1 MDNKKDLLNDLKIDR
16 SEDNKSESSL
26 STKLLIIAGVVILLL
41 TLVNF
46 IFMPEDELIEVR
58 AYTAKSANQQN
69 NSSASVLDASGYVTA
84 RMQAT
89 VSSKLTGKVLEV
101 YIEEGMFVEKDQIL
115 AQLDDSTV
123 QAELNFAKTQL
134 KEARRIY
141 KRTLELRK
149 DNLASQASLDA
160 AESQVDGL
168 KARLDISKQIVADMQ
183 IRAPFSGVVINK
195 AAQPGEMISPVSAG
209 GGFTRTG
216 IGTIVDM
223 SSLEVEVD
231 VNESYINRVQAGQP
245 AITNLNAYPNWDI
258 ASEVIAIIPT
268 ADRNK
273 ATVKVRIGL
282 LEKDER
288 VLPDMGAKVSFLKEQ
303 VAETPEKLEGVM
315 VPSSSVI
322 KEGNLSYVFIIKNG
336 LIEKTNVSVESSSS
350 NFSRVT
356 NGVEVGDSVVTNPNG
371 EMQDGQEILIK
382 EEVICQKY

>member
-1 MDNKKDLLNDLKIDR
+1 MSDKKDLLNDLKIDR
-16 SEDNKSESSL
+16 SDNNNSEKSPLLKIITLIVASVFIL
-26 STKLLIIAGVVILLL
+26 AVTK
-41 TLVNF
+41 F
-46 IFMPEDELIEVR
+46 IFLSEDELLEVS
-58 AYTAKSANQQN
+58 AYKAKPAGQSN

-89 VSSKLTGKVLEV
+89 VSSKITGKVLEV
-101 YIEEGMFVEKDQIL
+101 FIEEGMFVEKGQIL
-115 AQLDDSTV
+115 AQLDDSSV

-134 KEARRIY
+134 KEAQRVFN
-141 KRTLELRK
+141 RTSELRK

-223 SSLEVEVD
+223 NSLEVEVD
-231 VNESYINRVQAGQP
+231 VNESYINRVKPGQP

-258 ASEVIAIIPT
+258 SSEVIAIIPT

-282 LEKDER
+282 LEKDAR
-288 VLPDMGAKVSFLKEQ
+288 VLPDMGAKVSFLKDQIIE
-303 VAETPEKLEGVM
+303 APEKLEGVM
-315 VPSSSVI
+315 IPSSSLI
-322 KEGNLSYVFIIKNG
+322 KEGNLSYVFVIKNG
-336 LIEKTNVSVESSSS
+336 LITKTKVTVGSLSS
-350 NFSRVT
+350 NFSRIS
-356 NGVEVGDSVVTNPNG
+356 NGIEVGDNVVTDPSNELQN
-371 EMQDGQEILIK
+371 GQEVLIK
-382 EEVICQKY
+382 

>member
-1 MDNKKDLLNDLKIDR
+1 MNDKKDLLNDLKIDR
-16 SEDNKSESSL
+16 SDSNNSEQSPL
-26 STKLLIIAGVVILLL
+26 SKIIIIVVISV
-41 TLVNF
+41 LVLAVTKF
-46 IFMPEDELIEVR
+46 IFLSEDELLEVT
-58 AYTAKSANQQN
+58 AYKAKSANQSN
-69 NSSASVLDASGYVTA
+69 NSAASVLDASGYVTA

-101 YIEEGMFVEKDQIL
+101 YIEEGMFVEKGQIL
-115 AQLDDSTV
+115 AQLDDSSV

-134 KEARRIY
+134 KEARRIFN
-141 KRTLELRK
+141 RTLELRK

-168 KARLDISKQIVADMQ
+168 KARLDISKQVVADMQ

-231 VNESYINRVQAGQP
+231 VNESYINRVQPGQP

-258 ASEVIAIIPT
+258 SSEVIAIIPT

-303 VAETPEKLEGVM
+303 VTEAPEEIDGVM
-315 VPSSSVI
+315 IPSSAII
-322 KEGNLSYVFIIKNG
+322 KEDDLSYVFVIKNG
-336 LIEKTNVSVESSSS
+336 LIIKTKIAIGSSSS
-350 NFSRVT
+350 NFSRLID
-356 NGVEVGDSVVTNPNG
+356 GVEVGDNVVTDPNN
-371 EMQDGQEILIK
+371 ELQNGQEVLIK
-382 EEVICQKY
+382 

>member
-1 MDNKKDLLNDLKIDR
+1 MSDKKDLLNDLKIDR
-16 SEDNKSESSL
+16 SDNNNSEKSP
-26 STKLLIIAGVVILLL
+26 LLKII
-41 TLVNF
+41 TLVVASIFILAVTKF
-46 IFMPEDELIEVR
+46 IFLSEDELLEVS
-58 AYTAKSANQQN
+58 AYKAKPAGQSN
-69 NSSASVLDASGYVTA
+69 NSSTSVLDASGYVTA

-89 VSSKLTGKVLEV
+89 VSSKITGKVLEV
-101 YIEEGMFVEKDQIL
+101 FIEEGMFVEKGQIL
-115 AQLDDSTV
+115 AQLDDSSV

-134 KEARRIY
+134 KEAQRVFN
-141 KRTLELRK
+141 RTSELRK

-231 VNESYINRVQAGQP
+231 VNESYINRVQPGQP

-258 ASEVIAIIPT
+258 SSEVIAIIPT

-282 LEKDER
+282 LEKDAR
-288 VLPDMGAKVSFLKEQ
+288 VLPDMGAKVSFLKDQIIE
-303 VAETPEKLEGVM
+303 APEKLEGVM
-315 VPSSSVI
+315 IPSSSLI
-322 KEGNLSYVFIIKNG
+322 KEGNLSYVFVIKNG
-336 LIEKTNVSVESSSS
+336 LITKTKVTVGSLSS
-350 NFSRVT
+350 NFSRIS
-356 NGVEVGDSVVTNPNG
+356 NGIEVGDNVVTDPNN
-371 EMQDGQEILIK
+371 ELQNGQEVLIK
-382 EEVICQKY
+382 

>member
-1 MDNKKDLLNDLKIDR
+1 MSDKKDLLNDLKIDR
-16 SEDNKSESSL
+16 SDNNNSEKSP
-26 STKLLIIAGVVILLL
+26 LLKII
-41 TLVNF
+41 TLVVASIFILAVTKF
-46 IFMPEDELIEVR
+46 IFLSEDELLEVS
-58 AYTAKSANQQN
+58 AYKAKPAGQSN
-69 NSSASVLDASGYVTA
+69 NSSTSVLDASGYVTA

-89 VSSKLTGKVLEV
+89 VSSKITGKVLEV
-101 YIEEGMFVEKDQIL
+101 FIEEGMFVEKGQIL
-115 AQLDDSTV
+115 AQLDDSSV

-134 KEARRIY
+134 KEAQRVFN
-141 KRTLELRK
+141 RTSELRK

-231 VNESYINRVQAGQP
+231 VNESYINRVQPGQP

-258 ASEVIAIIPT
+258 SSEVIAIIPT

-282 LEKDER
+282 LEKDAR
-288 VLPDMGAKVSFLKEQ
+288 VLPDMGAKVSFLKDQ
-303 VAETPEKLEGVM
+303 IIETPEKLEGVM
-315 VPSSSVI
+315 IPSSSLI
-322 KEGNLSYVFIIKNG
+322 KEGNLSYVFVIRNG
-336 LIEKTNVSVESSSS
+336 LITKTKVTVGSLSS
-350 NFSRVT
+350 NFSRISNVI
-356 NGVEVGDSVVTNPNG
+356 EVGDNVVTDPNN
-371 EMQDGQEILIK
+371 EVQNGQEVLIK
-382 EEVICQKY
+382 

>member
-1 MDNKKDLLNDLKIDR
+1 MSDKKDLLNDLKIDR
-16 SEDNKSESSL
+16 SDSNNSEKSPL
-26 STKLLIIAGVVILLL
+26 SKIITIVVVSIFIL
-41 TLVNF
+41 VVAKF
-46 IFMPEDELIEVR
+46 IFLSEDEILEVS
-58 AYTAKSANQQN
+58 AYKAIPAGQSN

-89 VSSKLTGKVLEV
+89 VSSKITGKVLEV
-101 YIEEGMFVEKDQIL
+101 FIEEGMFVEKGQIL
-115 AQLDDSTV
+115 AQLDDSSV

-134 KEARRIY
+134 KEAQRVFN
-141 KRTLELRK
+141 RTSELRK

-231 VNESYINRVQAGQP
+231 VNESYINRVQPGQP

-258 ASEVIAIIPT
+258 SSEVIAIIPT

-282 LEKDER
+282 LEKDAR
-288 VLPDMGAKVSFLKEQ
+288 VLPDMGAKVSFLKDQ
-303 VAETPEKLEGVM
+303 VIETPEKLEGVM
-315 VPSSSVI
+315 IPSSSLV
-322 KEGNLSYVFIIKNG
+322 KEGNLSYVFVIQNG
-336 LIEKTNVSVESSSS
+336 LIRKTKVTVGSLSS
-350 NFSRVT
+350 NFSRIT
-356 NGVEVGDSVVTNPNG
+356 NGIEVGDNVVTDPNN
-371 EMQDGQEILIK
+371 ELQNGQEVLIK
-382 EEVICQKY
+382 

>member
-1 MDNKKDLLNDLKIDR
+1 MSDKKDLLNDLKIDR
-16 SEDNKSESSL
+16 SDSNNSEKSPLLKIITLIVVSVFIL
-26 STKLLIIAGVVILLL
+26 AVTK
-41 TLVNF
+41 F
-46 IFMPEDELIEVR
+46 IFHSEDELLEVS
-58 AYTAKSANQQN
+58 AYKAKPAGQTN

-89 VSSKLTGKVLEV
+89 VSSKITGKVLEV
-101 YIEEGMFVEKDQIL
+101 FIEEGMFVEKGQIL
-115 AQLDDSTV
+115 AQLDDSSV

-134 KEARRIY
+134 KEAQRVFN
-141 KRTLELRK
+141 RTSELRK

-223 SSLEVEVD
+223 NSLEVEVD
-231 VNESYINRVQAGQP
+231 VNESYINRVEPGQP

-258 ASEVIAIIPT
+258 SSEVIAIIPT

-282 LEKDER
+282 LEKDAR
-288 VLPDMGAKVSFLKEQ
+288 VLPDMGAKVSFLKDQ
-303 VAETPEKLEGVM
+303 IIETPEKLEGVM
-315 VPSSSVI
+315 IPSSSLI
-322 KEGNLSYVFIIKNG
+322 KEGNLSYVFVIKNG
-336 LIEKTNVSVESSSS
+336 LITKTKVNVGSLSS
-350 NFSRVT
+350 NFSRIT
-356 NGVEVGDSVVTNPNG
+356 NGIEVGDNVVTDPNN
-371 EMQDGQEILIK
+371 ELQNGQEVLIK
-382 EEVICQKY
+382 

>member
-1 MDNKKDLLNDLKIDR
+1 MSDKKDLLNDLKIDR
-16 SEDNKSESSL
+16 SDNNNSEKSPLLKIITLIVASVFIL
-26 STKLLIIAGVVILLL
+26 AVTK
-41 TLVNF
+41 F
-46 IFMPEDELIEVR
+46 IFLSEDELLEVS
-58 AYTAKSANQQN
+58 AYKAKPAGQSN

-89 VSSKLTGKVLEV
+89 VSSKITGKVLEV
-101 YIEEGMFVEKDQIL
+101 FIEEGMFVEKGQIL
-115 AQLDDSTV
+115 AQLDDSSV

-134 KEARRIY
+134 KEAQRVFN
-141 KRTLELRK
+141 RTSELRK

-223 SSLEVEVD
+223 NSLEVEVD
-231 VNESYINRVQAGQP
+231 VNESYINRVKPGQP

-258 ASEVIAIIPT
+258 SSEVIAIIPT

-282 LEKDER
+282 LEKDAR
-288 VLPDMGAKVSFLKEQ
+288 VLPDMGAKVSFLKDQIIE
-303 VAETPEKLEGVM
+303 ATEKLEGVM
-315 VPSSSVI
+315 ISSSSLI
-322 KEGNLSYVFIIKNG
+322 KEGNLSYVFVIKNG
-336 LIEKTNVSVESSSS
+336 LITKTKVTVGSLSS
-350 NFSRVT
+350 NFSRIS
-356 NGVEVGDSVVTNPNG
+356 NGIEVGDNVVTDPNN
-371 EMQDGQEILIK
+371 ELQNGQEVLIK
-382 EEVICQKY
+382 

>member
-1 MDNKKDLLNDLKIDR
+1 MSDKKDLLNDLKIDR
-16 SEDNKSESSL
+16 SDNNNSEKSPLLKIITLIVASVFIL
-26 STKLLIIAGVVILLL
+26 AVTK
-41 TLVNF
+41 F
-46 IFMPEDELIEVR
+46 IFLSEGELLEVS
-58 AYTAKSANQQN
+58 AYKAKPAGQSN

-89 VSSKLTGKVLEV
+89 VSSKITGKVLEV
-101 YIEEGMFVEKDQIL
+101 FIEEGMFVEKGQIL
-115 AQLDDSTV
+115 AQLDDSSV

-134 KEARRIY
+134 KEAQRVFN
-141 KRTLELRK
+141 RTSELRK

-223 SSLEVEVD
+223 NSLEVEVD
-231 VNESYINRVQAGQP
+231 VNESYINRVKPGQP

-258 ASEVIAIIPT
+258 SSEVIAIIPT

-282 LEKDER
+282 LEKDAR
-288 VLPDMGAKVSFLKEQ
+288 VLPDMGAKVSFLKDQIIE
-303 VAETPEKLEGVM
+303 APEKLEGVM
-315 VPSSSVI
+315 IPSSSLI
-322 KEGNLSYVFIIKNG
+322 KEGNLSYVFVIKNG
-336 LIEKTNVSVESSSS
+336 LITKTKVTVGSLSS
-350 NFSRVT
+350 NFSRIS
-356 NGVEVGDSVVTNPNG
+356 NGIEVGDNVVTDPNN
-371 EMQDGQEILIK
+371 ELQNGQEVLIK
-382 EEVICQKY
+382 

>member
-46 IFMPEDELIEVR
+46 IFMPEDELIEVS
-58 AYTAKSANQQN
+58 AYKAKTANQQN

-315 VPSSSVI
+315 VPSSSVV

-356 NGVEVGDSVVTNPNG
+356 NGVEVGDSVVTDPNG
-371 EMQDGQEILIK
+371 EMQDGQEVLIK
-382 EEVICQKY
+382 

>member
-1 MDNKKDLLNDLKIDR
+1 MTDKKDLLNDLKIDR
-16 SEDNKSESSL
+16 SDNNNSEKSPLLKIITLIVASVFIL
-26 STKLLIIAGVVILLL
+26 AVTK
-41 TLVNF
+41 F
-46 IFMPEDELIEVR
+46 IFLSEDELLEVS
-58 AYTAKSANQQN
+58 AYKAKPAGQSN

-89 VSSKLTGKVLEV
+89 VSSKITGKVLEV
-101 YIEEGMFVEKDQIL
+101 FIEEGMFVEKGQIL
-115 AQLDDSTV
+115 AQLDDSSV

-134 KEARRIY
+134 KEAQRVFN
-141 KRTLELRK
+141 RTSELRK

-231 VNESYINRVQAGQP
+231 VNESYINRVQPGQP

-258 ASEVIAIIPT
+258 SSEVIAIIPT

-282 LEKDER
+282 LEKDAR
-288 VLPDMGAKVSFLKEQ
+288 VLPDMGAKVSFLKDQIIE
-303 VAETPEKLEGVM
+303 APEKLEGVM
-315 VPSSSVI
+315 IPSSSLI
-322 KEGNLSYVFIIKNG
+322 KEGNLSYVFVIKNG
-336 LIEKTNVSVESSSS
+336 LITKTKVTVGSLSS
-350 NFSRVT
+350 NFSRIS
-356 NGVEVGDSVVTNPNG
+356 NGIEVGDNVVTDPNN
-371 EMQDGQEILIK
+371 ELQNGQEVLIK
-382 EEVICQKY
+382 

>member
-46 IFMPEDELIEVR
+46 IFMPGDELIEVS
-58 AYTAKSANQQN
+58 AYKAKSANQQN

-315 VPSSSVI
+315 VPFSSVI

-356 NGVEVGDSVVTNPNG
+356 NGVEVGDSVVTDPNG
-371 EMQDGQEILIK
+371 EMQNGQEVLIK
-382 EEVICQKY
+382 

>member
-1 MDNKKDLLNDLKIDR
+1 MSDKKDLLNDLKIDR
-16 SEDNKSESSL
+16 SDNNNSEKSPLLKIITLIVVSVFIL
-26 STKLLIIAGVVILLL
+26 AVTK
-41 TLVNF
+41 F
-46 IFMPEDELIEVR
+46 IFLSEDELLEVS
-58 AYTAKSANQQN
+58 AYKAKPAGQSN

-89 VSSKLTGKVLEV
+89 VSSKITGKVLEV
-101 YIEEGMFVEKDQIL
+101 FIEEGMFVEKGQIL
-115 AQLDDSTV
+115 AQLDDSSV

-134 KEARRIY
+134 KEAQRVFN
-141 KRTLELRK
+141 RTSELRK

-231 VNESYINRVQAGQP
+231 VNESYINRVQPGQP

-258 ASEVIAIIPT
+258 SSEVIAIIPT

-282 LEKDER
+282 LEKDAR
-288 VLPDMGAKVSFLKEQ
+288 VLPDMGAKVSFLKDQIIE
-303 VAETPEKLEGVM
+303 APEKLEGVM
-315 VPSSSVI
+315 IPSSSLI
-322 KEGNLSYVFIIKNG
+322 KEGNLSYVFVIKNG
-336 LIEKTNVSVESSSS
+336 LITKTKVTVGSLSS
-350 NFSRVT
+350 NFSRIS
-356 NGVEVGDSVVTNPNG
+356 NGIEVGDNVVTDPNN
-371 EMQDGQEILIK
+371 ELQNGQEVLIK
-382 EEVICQKY
+382 

>member
-1 MDNKKDLLNDLKIDR
+1 MSDKKDLLNDLKIDR
-16 SEDNKSESSL
+16 SDTNNSEKSPL
-26 STKLLIIAGVVILLL
+26 SKIITIVVVSIFIL
-41 TLVNF
+41 VVAKF
-46 IFMPEDELIEVR
+46 IFLSEDEILEVS
-58 AYTAKSANQQN
+58 AYKAIPAGQSN

-89 VSSKLTGKVLEV
+89 VSSKITGKVLEV
-101 YIEEGMFVEKDQIL
+101 FIEEGMFVEKGQIL
-115 AQLDDSTV
+115 AQLDDSSV

-134 KEARRIY
+134 KEAQRVFN
-141 KRTLELRK
+141 RTSELRK

-231 VNESYINRVQAGQP
+231 VNESYINRVQPGQP

-258 ASEVIAIIPT
+258 SSEVIAIIPT

-282 LEKDER
+282 LEKDAR
-288 VLPDMGAKVSFLKEQ
+288 VLPDMGAKVSFLKDQ
-303 VAETPEKLEGVM
+303 VIETPEKLEGVM
-315 VPSSSVI
+315 IPSSSLV
-322 KEGNLSYVFIIKNG
+322 KEGNLSYVFVIQNG
-336 LIEKTNVSVESSSS
+336 LIRKTKVTVGSLSS
-350 NFSRVT
+350 NFSRIT
-356 NGVEVGDSVVTNPNG
+356 NGIEVGDNVVTDPNN
-371 EMQDGQEILIK
+371 ELQNGQEVLIK
-382 EEVICQKY
+382 

>member
-1 MDNKKDLLNDLKIDR
+1 MSDKKDLLNDLKIDR
-16 SEDNKSESSL
+16 SENNKSEGSL
-26 STKLLIIAGVVILLL
+26 VTKFLLATGAIVIAL
-41 TLVNF
+41 TFVQLVF
-46 IFMPEDELIEVR
+46 LSEDELIEVNT
-58 AYTAKSANQQN
+58 YTAKSANQSYN
-69 NSSASVLDASGYVTA
+69 AAASVLDASGYVTA

-89 VSSKLTGKVLEV
+89 VSSKITGKVLEV

-134 KEARRIY
+134 KEARRIFN
-141 KRTLELRK
+141 RTLELRK

-303 VAETPEKLEGVM
+303 MNEAPKKLEGVM

-322 KEGNLSYVFIIKNG
+322 KEGNLSYVFVIKNG
-336 LIEKTNVSVESSSS
+336 LLTKTKVSVGSSSS
-350 NFSRVT
+350 NFSRLI
-356 NGVEVGDSVVTNPNG
+356 NGVVAGDNVVTDPSNDLEN
-371 EMQDGQEILIK
+371 GQEVLIK
-382 EEVICQKY
+382 

>member
-1 MDNKKDLLNDLKIDR
+1 MSDKKDLLNDLKIDR
-16 SEDNKSESSL
+16 SENNKSEGSL
-26 STKLLIIAGVVILLL
+26 VTKFLLATGAIVIAL
-41 TLVNF
+41 TFVQLVF
-46 IFMPEDELIEVR
+46 LSEDELIEVNT
-58 AYTAKSANQQN
+58 YTAKSANQSHN
-69 NSSASVLDASGYVTA
+69 AAASVLDASGYVTA

-89 VSSKLTGKVLEV
+89 VSSKITGKVLEV

-134 KEARRIY
+134 KEARRIFN
-141 KRTLELRK
+141 RTLELRK

-303 VAETPEKLEGVM
+303 MNEAPKKLEGVM

-322 KEGNLSYVFIIKNG
+322 KEGNLSYVFVIKNG
-336 LIEKTNVSVESSSS
+336 LLTKTKVSVGSSSS
-350 NFSRVT
+350 NFSRLI
-356 NGVEVGDSVVTNPNG
+356 NGVVAGDNVVTDPSNDLEN
-371 EMQDGQEILIK
+371 GQEVLIK
-382 EEVICQKY
+382 

>member
-46 IFMPEDELIEVR
+46 IFMPEDELIEVS
-58 AYTAKSANQQN
+58 AYKAKSANQQN

-273 ATVKVRIGL
+273 ATVKVRSGL

-315 VPSSSVI
+315 VPFSSVI

-356 NGVEVGDSVVTNPNG
+356 NGVEVDDSVVTDPNG
-371 EMQDGQEILIK
+371 EMQDGQEVLIK
-382 EEVICQKY
+382 

>member
-1 MDNKKDLLNDLKIDR
+1 MNDKKDLLNDLKIDR
-16 SEDNKSESSL
+16 SDSNNSEQSPL
-26 STKLLIIAGVVILLL
+26 SKIIIIVVISV
-41 TLVNF
+41 LVLAVTKF
-46 IFMPEDELIEVR
+46 IFFSEDELLEVT
-58 AYTAKSANQQN
+58 AYKAKSANQSN
-69 NSSASVLDASGYVTA
+69 NSAASVLDASGYVTA

-101 YIEEGMFVEKDQIL
+101 YIEEGMFVEKGQIL
-115 AQLDDSTV
+115 AQLDDSSV

-134 KEARRIY
+134 KEARRIFN
-141 KRTLELRK
+141 RTLELRK

-168 KARLDISKQIVADMQ
+168 KARLDISKQVVADMQ

-231 VNESYINRVQAGQP
+231 VNESYINRVQPGQP

-258 ASEVIAIIPT
+258 SSEVIAIIPT

-303 VAETPEKLEGVM
+303 VTEAPEEINGVM
-315 VPSSSVI
+315 IPSSAII
-322 KEGNLSYVFIIKNG
+322 KEDNLSYVFVIKNG
-336 LIEKTNVSVESSSS
+336 LIIKTKIAIGSSSS
-350 NFSRVT
+350 NFSRLID
-356 NGVEVGDSVVTNPNG
+356 GVEVGDNVVTDPNN
-371 EMQDGQEILIK
+371 ELQNGQEVLIK
-382 EEVICQKY
+382 

>member
-1 MDNKKDLLNDLKIDR
+1 MSDKKDLLNDLKIDR
-16 SEDNKSESSL
+16 SDNNNSEKSPLVKIITLIVASVFIL
-26 STKLLIIAGVVILLL
+26 AVTK
-41 TLVNF
+41 F
-46 IFMPEDELIEVR
+46 IFLSEGELLEVS
-58 AYTAKSANQQN
+58 AYKAKPAGQSN

-89 VSSKLTGKVLEV
+89 VSSKITGKVLEV
-101 YIEEGMFVEKDQIL
+101 FIEEGMFVEKGQIL
-115 AQLDDSTV
+115 AQLDDSSV

-134 KEARRIY
+134 KEAQRVFN
-141 KRTLELRK
+141 RTSELRK

-223 SSLEVEVD
+223 NSLEVEVD
-231 VNESYINRVQAGQP
+231 VNESYINRVKPGQP

-258 ASEVIAIIPT
+258 SSEVIAIIPT

-282 LEKDER
+282 LEKDAR
-288 VLPDMGAKVSFLKEQ
+288 VLPDMGAKVSFLKDQIIE
-303 VAETPEKLEGVM
+303 APEKLEGVM
-315 VPSSSVI
+315 IPSSSLI
-322 KEGNLSYVFIIKNG
+322 KEGNLSYVFVIKNG
-336 LIEKTNVSVESSSS
+336 LITKTKVTVGSLSS
-350 NFSRVT
+350 NFSRIS
-356 NGVEVGDSVVTNPNG
+356 NGIEVGDNVVTDPSNELQN
-371 EMQDGQEILIK
+371 GQEVLIK
-382 EEVICQKY
+382 

>member
-1 MDNKKDLLNDLKIDR
+1 MSDKKDLLNDLKNDR
-16 SEDNKSESSL
+16 SDSNNSEKSPL
-26 STKLLIIAGVVILLL
+26 SKIITIVVVSIFIL
-41 TLVNF
+41 VVAKF
-46 IFMPEDELIEVR
+46 IFLSEDEILEVS
-58 AYTAKSANQQN
+58 AYKAIPAGQSN

-89 VSSKLTGKVLEV
+89 VSSKITGKVLEV
-101 YIEEGMFVEKDQIL
+101 FIEEGMFVEKGQIL
-115 AQLDDSTV
+115 AQLDDSSV

-134 KEARRIY
+134 KEAQRVFN
-141 KRTLELRK
+141 RTSELRK

-231 VNESYINRVQAGQP
+231 VNESYINRVQPGQP

-258 ASEVIAIIPT
+258 SSEVIAIIPT

-282 LEKDER
+282 LEKDAR
-288 VLPDMGAKVSFLKEQ
+288 VLPDMGAKVSFLKDQ
-303 VAETPEKLEGVM
+303 VIETPEKLEGVM
-315 VPSSSVI
+315 IPSSSLV
-322 KEGNLSYVFIIKNG
+322 KEGNLSYVFVIQNG
-336 LIEKTNVSVESSSS
+336 LIRKTKVTVGSLSS
-350 NFSRVT
+350 NFSRIT
-356 NGVEVGDSVVTNPNG
+356 NGIEVGDNVVTDPNN
-371 EMQDGQEILIK
+371 ELQNGQEVLIK
-382 EEVICQKY
+382 

>member
-1 MDNKKDLLNDLKIDR
+1 MSDKKDLLNDLKIDR
-16 SEDNKSESSL
+16 SDTNNSEKSPL
-26 STKLLIIAGVVILLL
+26 SKIITIVVVSIFIL
-41 TLVNF
+41 VVAKF
-46 IFMPEDELIEVR
+46 IFLSEDEILEVS
-58 AYTAKSANQQN
+58 AYKAIPAGQSN

-84 RMQAT
+84 RIQAT
-89 VSSKLTGKVLEV
+89 VSSKITGKVLEV
-101 YIEEGMFVEKDQIL
+101 FIEEGMFVEKGQIL
-115 AQLDDSTV
+115 AQLDDSSV

-134 KEARRIY
+134 KEAQRVFN
-141 KRTLELRK
+141 RTSELRK

-231 VNESYINRVQAGQP
+231 VNESYINRVQPGQP

-258 ASEVIAIIPT
+258 SSEVIAIIPT

-273 ATVKVRIGL
+273 ARIGL
-282 LEKDER
+282 LEKDAR
-288 VLPDMGAKVSFLKEQ
+288 VLPDMGAKVSFLKDQ
-303 VAETPEKLEGVM
+303 VIETPEKLEGVM
-315 VPSSSVI
+315 IPSSSLV
-322 KEGNLSYVFIIKNG
+322 KEGNLSYVFVIQNG
-336 LIEKTNVSVESSSS
+336 LIRKTKVTVGSLSS
-350 NFSRVT
+350 NFSRIT
-356 NGVEVGDSVVTNPNG
+356 NGIEVGDNVVTDPNN
-371 EMQDGQEILIK
+371 ELQNGQEVLIK
-382 EEVICQKY
+382 

>member
-58 AYTAKSANQQN
+58 AYKAKSANQQN

-356 NGVEVGDSVVTNPNG
+356 NGVEVGDSVVTDPNG
-371 EMQDGQEILIK
+371 EMQDGQEVLIK
-382 EEVICQKY
+382 

>member
-1 MDNKKDLLNDLKIDR
+1 MSDKKDLLNDLKIDR
-16 SEDNKSESSL
+16 SDSNNSEKSPLLKIITLIVVSVFIL
-26 STKLLIIAGVVILLL
+26 AVTK
-41 TLVNF
+41 F
-46 IFMPEDELIEVR
+46 IFLSEDELLEVS
-58 AYTAKSANQQN
+58 AYKAKPAGQSN

-89 VSSKLTGKVLEV
+89 VSSKITGKVLEV
-101 YIEEGMFVEKDQIL
+101 FIEEGMFVEKGQIL
-115 AQLDDSTV
+115 AQLDDSSV

-134 KEARRIY
+134 KEAQRVFN
-141 KRTLELRK
+141 RTSELRK

-231 VNESYINRVQAGQP
+231 VNESYINRVQPGQP

-258 ASEVIAIIPT
+258 SSEVIAIIPT

-282 LEKDER
+282 LEKDAR
-288 VLPDMGAKVSFLKEQ
+288 VLPDMGAKVSFLKDQIIE
-303 VAETPEKLEGVM
+303 APEKLEGVM
-315 VPSSSVI
+315 IPSSSLI
-322 KEGNLSYVFIIKNG
+322 KEGNLSYVFVIKNG
-336 LIEKTNVSVESSSS
+336 LITKTKVNVGSLSS
-350 NFSRVT
+350 NFSRIT
-356 NGVEVGDSVVTNPNG
+356 NGIEVGDNVVTDPNN
-371 EMQDGQEILIK
+371 ELQNGQEVLIK
-382 EEVICQKY
+382 

>member
-26 STKLLIIAGVVILLL
+26 LTKSLIIAGVVILLL

-46 IFMPEDELIEVR
+46 IFMPEDELIEVS
-58 AYTAKSANQQN
+58 AYKAKSANQQN

-315 VPSSSVI
+315 VPFSSVI

-356 NGVEVGDSVVTNPNG
+356 NGVEVGDSVVTDPNG
-371 EMQDGQEILIK
+371 EMQDGQEVLIK
-382 EEVICQKY
+382 

>member
-1 MDNKKDLLNDLKIDR
+1 MSDKKDLLNDLKIDR
-16 SEDNKSESSL
+16 SDNNNSEKSPL
-26 STKLLIIAGVVILLL
+26 SKIITITVVSIFILVVTK
-41 TLVNF
+41 F
-46 IFMPEDELIEVR
+46 IFLSEDELLEVS
-58 AYTAKSANQQN
+58 AYKAKPAGQSN

-89 VSSKLTGKVLEV
+89 VSSKITGKVLEV
-101 YIEEGMFVEKDQIL
+101 FIEEGMFVEKGQIL
-115 AQLDDSTV
+115 AQLDDSSV

-134 KEARRIY
+134 KEAQRVFN
-141 KRTLELRK
+141 RTSELRK

-223 SSLEVEVD
+223 GSLEVEVD
-231 VNESYINRVQAGQP
+231 VNESYINRVQPGQP

-258 ASEVIAIIPT
+258 SSEVIAIIPT

-282 LEKDER
+282 LEKDAR
-288 VLPDMGAKVSFLKEQ
+288 VLPDMGAKVSFLKDQIIE
-303 VAETPEKLEGVM
+303 APEKLEGVM
-315 VPSSSVI
+315 IPSSSLV
-322 KEGNLSYVFIIKNG
+322 KEGNLSYVFVIQNG
-336 LIEKTNVSVESSSS
+336 LIRKTKVTVGSLSS
-350 NFSRVT
+350 NFSRIA
-356 NGVEVGDSVVTNPNG
+356 NGIEVGDNVVTDPNN
-371 EMQDGQEILIK
+371 ELQNGQEVLIK
-382 EEVICQKY
+382 

>member
-1 MDNKKDLLNDLKIDR
+1 MSDKKDLLNDLKIDR
-16 SEDNKSESSL
+16 SDTNNSEKSPL
-26 STKLLIIAGVVILLL
+26 SKIITIVVVSIFFLVVTK
-41 TLVNF
+41 F
-46 IFMPEDELIEVR
+46 IFLSEDEILEVS
-58 AYTAKSANQQN
+58 AYKAIPAGQSN

-89 VSSKLTGKVLEV
+89 VSSKITGKVLEV
-101 YIEEGMFVEKDQIL
+101 FIEEGMFVEKGQIL
-115 AQLDDSTV
+115 AQLDDSSV

-134 KEARRIY
+134 KEAQRVFN
-141 KRTLELRK
+141 RTSELRK

-231 VNESYINRVQAGQP
+231 VNESYINRVQPGQP

-258 ASEVIAIIPT
+258 SSEVIAIIPT

-282 LEKDER
+282 LEKDAR
-288 VLPDMGAKVSFLKEQ
+288 VLPDMGAKVSFLKDQ
-303 VAETPEKLEGVM
+303 VIETPEKLEGVM
-315 VPSSSVI
+315 IPSSSLV
-322 KEGNLSYVFIIKNG
+322 KEGNLSYVFVIQNG
-336 LIEKTNVSVESSSS
+336 LIRKTKVTVGSLSS
-350 NFSRVT
+350 NFSRIT
-356 NGVEVGDSVVTNPNG
+356 NGIEVGDNVVTDPNN
-371 EMQDGQEILIK
+371 ELQNGQEVLIK
-382 EEVICQKY
+382 

>member
-1 MDNKKDLLNDLKIDR
+1 MSDKKDLLNDLKIDR
-16 SEDNKSESSL
+16 SDNNNSEKSPLLKIISL
-26 STKLLIIAGVVILLL
+26 IVASVFILAVTK
-41 TLVNF
+41 F
-46 IFMPEDELIEVR
+46 IFLSEGELLEVS
-58 AYTAKSANQQN
+58 AYKAKPAGQSN

-89 VSSKLTGKVLEV
+89 VSSKITGKVLEV
-101 YIEEGMFVEKDQIL
+101 FIEEGMFVEKGQIL
-115 AQLDDSTV
+115 AQLDDSSV

-134 KEARRIY
+134 KEAQRVFN
-141 KRTLELRK
+141 RTSELRK

-231 VNESYINRVQAGQP
+231 VNESYINRVQPGQP

-258 ASEVIAIIPT
+258 SSEVIAIIPT

-282 LEKDER
+282 LEKDAR
-288 VLPDMGAKVSFLKEQ
+288 VLPDMGAKVSFLKDKIIE
-303 VAETPEKLEGVM
+303 APEKLEGVM
-315 VPSSSVI
+315 IPSSSLI
-322 KEGNLSYVFIIKNG
+322 KEGNLSYVFVIKNG
-336 LIEKTNVSVESSSS
+336 LITKTKVTVGSLST
-350 NFSRVT
+350 NFSRIS
-356 NGVEVGDSVVTNPNG
+356 NGIEVGDNVVTDPNN
-371 EMQDGQEILIK
+371 ELQNGQEVLIK
-382 EEVICQKY
+382 

>member
-1 MDNKKDLLNDLKIDR
+1 MREKMDNKKDLLNDLKIDR

-46 IFMPEDELIEVR
+46 IFMPEDELIEVS
-58 AYTAKSANQQN
+58 AYKAKSANQQN

-315 VPSSSVI
+315 VPFSSVI

-356 NGVEVGDSVVTNPNG
+356 NGVEVGDSVVTDPNG
-371 EMQDGQEILIK
+371 EMQDGQEVLIK
-382 EEVICQKY
+382 

>member
-1 MDNKKDLLNDLKIDR
+1 MSDKKDLLNDLKIDR
-16 SEDNKSESSL
+16 SDNNNSEKSPLLKIITLIVASVFIL
-26 STKLLIIAGVVILLL
+26 AVTK
-41 TLVNF
+41 F
-46 IFMPEDELIEVR
+46 IFLSEDELLEVS
-58 AYTAKSANQQN
+58 AYKAKPAGQSN

-89 VSSKLTGKVLEV
+89 VSSKITGKVLEV
-101 YIEEGMFVEKDQIL
+101 FIEEGMFVEKGQIL
-115 AQLDDSTV
+115 AQLDDSSV

-134 KEARRIY
+134 KEAQRVFN
-141 KRTLELRK
+141 RTSELRK

-231 VNESYINRVQAGQP
+231 VNESYINRVQPGQP

-258 ASEVIAIIPT
+258 SSEVIAIIPT

-282 LEKDER
+282 LEKDAR
-288 VLPDMGAKVSFLKEQ
+288 VLPDMGAKVSFLKDYIIE
-303 VAETPEKLEGVM
+303 APEKLEGVM
-315 VPSSSVI
+315 IPSSSLI
-322 KEGNLSYVFIIKNG
+322 KEGNLSYVFVIKNG
-336 LIEKTNVSVESSSS
+336 LIIKTKVAVGSLSS
-350 NFSRVT
+350 NFSRIT
-356 NGVEVGDSVVTNPNG
+356 NGIEVGDNVVTDPNN
-371 EMQDGQEILIK
+371 ELQNGQEVLIK
-382 EEVICQKY
+382 

>member
-1 MDNKKDLLNDLKIDR
+1 MNDKKDLLNDLKIDR
-16 SEDNKSESSL
+16 SDSNNSEQSPL
-26 STKLLIIAGVVILLL
+26 SKIIIIVVISV
-41 TLVNF
+41 LVLAVTKF
-46 IFMPEDELIEVR
+46 IFLSEDELLEVT
-58 AYTAKSANQQN
+58 AYKAKPANQSN
-69 NSSASVLDASGYVTA
+69 NSAASVLDASGYVTA

-101 YIEEGMFVEKDQIL
+101 YIEEGMFVEKGQIL
-115 AQLDDSTV
+115 AQLDDSSV

-134 KEARRIY
+134 KEARRIFN
-141 KRTLELRK
+141 RTLELRK

-168 KARLDISKQIVADMQ
+168 KARLDISKQVVADMQ

-231 VNESYINRVQAGQP
+231 VNESYINRVQPGQP

-258 ASEVIAIIPT
+258 SSEVIAIIPT

-303 VAETPEKLEGVM
+303 VTEAPEEINGVM
-315 VPSSSVI
+315 IPSSAII
-322 KEGNLSYVFIIKNG
+322 KEDDLSYVFVIKNG
-336 LIEKTNVSVESSSS
+336 LIIKTKIAIGSSSS
-350 NFSRVT
+350 NFSRLID
-356 NGVEVGDSVVTNPNG
+356 GVEVGDNVVTDPNN
-371 EMQDGQEILIK
+371 ELQNGQEVLIK
-382 EEVICQKY
+382 